1 MSNFKDGTNKK
12 LIKIYDLT
20 VCICCLISV
29 ALAILDFTQG
39 LGVKTQW
46 LDYIIYGLFVID
58 YIVRFLL
65 SEEKKV
71 FFKKNIIDLLA
82 IIPLN
87 SAFRGLRLIRM
98 TKVLKPVKLARVGA
112 LFAKSV
118 SKAKQFLNTN
128 GFKYMLCLSAVAVLA
143 SSCAMV
149 YFEGMRFQ
157 DAVWWSFVTA
167 TTVGYGDLSPE
178 TSIGRVIAAILML
191 VGIGLIGA
199 LTSTITSFFL
209 KEQSG
214 EKCKSE
220 KVEMVL
226 TLYEQLS
233 AEERKLFQSKL

>member
-87 SAFRGLRLIRM
+87 SAFRGL
-98 TKVLKPVKLARVGA
+98 
-112 LFAKSV
+112 
-118 SKAKQFLNTN
+118 
-128 GFKYMLCLSAVAVLA
+128 
-143 SSCAMV
+143 
-149 YFEGMRFQ
+149 
-157 DAVWWSFVTA
+157 
-167 TTVGYGDLSPE
+167 
-178 TSIGRVIAAILML
+178 
-191 VGIGLIGA
+191 
-199 LTSTITSFFL
+199 
-209 KEQSG
+209 
-214 EKCKSE
+214 
-220 KVEMVL
+220 
-226 TLYEQLS
+226 
-233 AEERKLFQSKL
+233 

>member
-1 MSNFKDGTNKK
+1 MSNFKDRTNKK

-39 LGVKTQW
+39 LGVKAQW

-71 FFKKNIIDLLA
+71 FFNLLA

-149 YFEGMRFQ
+149 YFEGM
-157 DAVWWSFVTA
+157 
-167 TTVGYGDLSPE
+167 
-178 TSIGRVIAAILML
+178 
-191 VGIGLIGA
+191 
-199 LTSTITSFFL
+199 
-209 KEQSG
+209 
-214 EKCKSE
+214 
-220 KVEMVL
+220 
-226 TLYEQLS
+226 
-233 AEERKLFQSKL
+233 